1 MAMDMLLSVT
11 PWRGLPALPLLVLF
25 AACATGPVDGE
36 VPAHVPTYPV
46 PDESAAD
53 TALPPDVEALKA
65 TFNQDAG
72 STRLLLLMSPA

>member
-11 PWRGLPALPLLVLF
+11 PWRGLLALPLLVLLS
-25 AACATGPVDGE
+25 ACATGPVDDE

-46 PDESAAD
+46 PDGSAAD

-65 TFNQDAG
+65 AFNQDAG